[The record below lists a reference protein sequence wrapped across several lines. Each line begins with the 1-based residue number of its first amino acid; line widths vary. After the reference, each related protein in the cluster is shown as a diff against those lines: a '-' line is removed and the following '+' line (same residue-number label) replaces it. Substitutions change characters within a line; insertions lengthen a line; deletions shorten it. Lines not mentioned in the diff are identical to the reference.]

1 MSNKD
6 EELARR
12 VRGIVAVV
20 SPDIDAVMCEV
31 EDGVAYIEGVVPDD
45 QARRTISRLARQLDG
60 LTHVVTCLAT
70 EQVVN
75 SNTAKEPLQMPAP
88 VLMHYQSLS

>member
-1 MSNKD
+1 MSNED

-12 VRGIVAVV
+12 VRGILAVV

-31 EDGVAYIEGVVPDD
+31 EDGIAYIEGVVPDD
-45 QARRTISRLARQLDG
+45 KARRTISRMARQLDG
-60 LTHVVTCLAT
+60 LTHVITCLAT

-75 SNTAKEPLQMPAP
+75 SSAAKEPLPMPAP
-88 VLMHYQSLS
+88 VLMHYHSLS